1 MFCTFISAVFPTDDQ
16 LRRYLAIDILQSR
29 SWPFGVTW
37 HSNSNK
43 GGCGGIKLASFNSSS
58 PKTSH

>member
-1 MFCTFISAVFPTDDQ
+1 MFCTFIFAVLLAKLLFPTVDQ

-37 HSNSNK
+37 H
-43 GGCGGIKLASFNSSS
+43 
-58 PKTSH
+58 